1 MSRLRRAL
9 AIPALTLCL
18 ALRSLAAQGITSA
31 AIEGVVARADGAPIG
46 GATVRVT
53 DAASGA
59 RWQVV
64 TDDAGRYFLENVQVG
79 GPYVVNAM
87 AVGFTPA
94 RRASVVLGLGQRYRA
109 DFVLEPNVV
118 TLGAVTVSAAAD
130 SLRRSAR
137 TGPEYIVT
145 EATIG
150 ALPNVSRDISAAI
163 ALAPLA
169 MLRPLGG
176 VSIGGQNQGY
186 NSLQV
191 DGGVN
196 ADLYLGRTPGGA
208 SSSAALPEVLPHTIS
223 IETVREV
230 QVLASPFDV
239 RFGGSAGGLL
249 NVVTRSGSN
258 DIHGSLFGFVQDGRL
273 AARGPIGRRL
283 VYTTRQFGGT
293 LSGPIVL
300 DRIHFFVNADVQ
312 QRVVPDAGPLVTDPG
327 ATRIPYDSALR
338 FQRILRDDG
347 LDPGSLGPDDAHLPA
362 QDLFAKI
369 TMQLGDAGHLELSQR
384 YAHADRRGFL
394 DVAGRVDTVP
404 LSSVAGRSRSS
415 ARTSRAIWT
424 TLVGRR
430 VQSEAIVSYE
440 RLWDSCQP
448 NGTLPRIQV
457 FTNSGFLI
465 AGPNGVCPTTAVD
478 QSALELTENL
488 TVGAGRHLVT
498 VGSHAELLHFRD
510 PLVQVSAG
518 RWFFSSLTALE
529 AGVATHYDRGLPPET
544 TRPPGAR
551 FHAIT
556 IGIYAQDRWAPT
568 SRLTL
573 TPGMR
578 LDVPF
583 LADAVA
589 TNPGLEQSLGIDT
602 GRLPSGNVLWSPRVG
617 IKYDVGGRGTT
628 ILRGGIGLFSG
639 PPPYRWLGN
648 AYRESGDES
657 VVMCDGNITPTFV
670 PGAPQG
676 TTCTN
681 GRGVTPRISYFDPGF
696 KLPQN
701 LKLAIGADRDVGAG
715 VTAALDLLYAR
726 ALHQIYITDPNL
738 GAPIGVA
745 TGEGGRLL
753 YGTIDTAGKS
763 FPRWR
768 DTAFGEIYRM
778 SNRSGDE
785 SVSLST
791 QLQKSFGE
799 VLSLQASYA
808 WSRARDRMSLVNFP
822 SRANFS
828 NTPLDGSL
836 DGRHLRPSFF
846 ETPHKVS
853 LGATLTAPHGLQLA
867 LLYLG
872 ASQPPYTYVVR
883 GDVNA
888 DGIGVPGSL
897 NNDIVYVPRHATPG
911 GDIDLVRGLGAVAA
925 ADTDYAR
932 LEEFIERQ
940 PCLREQ
946 RGRVMKR
953 GSCRNGWLDLL
964 NARVSETVSAANGHH
979 IEIIADIFNLPNL
992 MNSRWGRHRD
1002 VTTDPSVPLL
1012 RLRKY
1017 DTTARRGRYELET
1030 LSRGSVDNAASRW
1043 QVQLG
1048 VRFGF

>member
-1 MSRLRRAL
+1 M
-9 AIPALTLCL
+9 
-18 ALRSLAAQGITSA
+18 
-31 AIEGVVARADGAPIG
+31 
-46 GATVRVT
+46 
-53 DAASGA
+53 
-59 RWQVV
+59 
-64 TDDAGRYFLENVQVG
+64 
-79 GPYVVNAM
+79 
-87 AVGFTPA
+87 
-94 RRASVVLGLGQRYRA
+94 
-109 DFVLEPNVV
+109 
-118 TLGAVTVSAAAD
+118 
-130 SLRRSAR
+130 
-137 TGPEYIVT
+137 
-145 EATIG
+145 
-150 ALPNVSRDISAAI
+150 
-163 ALAPLA
+163 
-169 MLRPLGG
+169 
-176 VSIGGQNQGY
+176 
-186 NSLQV
+186 
-191 DGGVN
+191 
-196 ADLYLGRTPGGA
+196 
-208 SSSAALPEVLPHTIS
+208 
-223 IETVREV
+223 
-230 QVLASPFDV
+230 LASPFDV
-239 RFGGSAGGLL
+239 RLGGFAGGLL
-249 NVVTRSGSN
+249 NVVTKSGTN
-258 DIHGSLFGFVQDGRL
+258 DFNGSLFGFVQDGRL
-273 AARGPIGRRL
+273 AARGLTGRRL

-293 LSGPIVL
+293 LSGPIVR

-312 QRVVPDAGPLVTDPG
+312 QRVVPDAGPLVTDTAPR
-327 ATRIPYDSALR
+327 ATQISYDDALR
-338 FQRILRDDG
+338 FQNILRSKG
-347 LDPGSLGPDDAHLPA
+347 LDAGSLGPDDAHLPA

-404 LSSVAGRSRSS
+404 LSSVSGRSRST

-430 VQSEAIVSYE
+430 FQSEAIVSYE

-457 FTNSGFLI
+457 QLFTTAYLI

-529 AGVATHYDRGLPPET
+529 AGTATHYDRGLPPDS

-556 IGIYAQDRWAPT
+556 VGVYAQDRWAPT

-573 TPGMR
+573 TPGLR

-583 LADAVA
+583 LPDAVA

-602 GRLPSGNVLWSPRVG
+602 GRLPSGNMLWSPRVG

-628 ILRGGIGLFSG
+628 IVRGGIGLFSG

-670 PGAPQG
+670 PGAQQG
-676 TTCTN
+676 STCTN
-681 GRGVTPRISYFDPGF
+681 GKGVTPRISFFDPGF

-715 VTAALDLLYAR
+715 VTAALDLLYTR
-726 ALHQIYITDPNL
+726 ALHQIYISDPNL

-745 TGEGGRLL
+745 SGEGGRLL

-763 FPRWR
+763 IPRWR
-768 DTAFGEIYRM
+768 DTAFGEIYRV

-785 SVSLST
+785 SVSLSA
-791 QLQKSFGE
+791 QLQKSFGD

-897 NNDIVYVPRHATPG
+897 NNDIVYVPKNATRG
-911 GDIDLVRGLGAVAA
+911 GDIDLVVQAPGGFAA
-925 ADTDYAR
+925 APDSVYDR
-932 LEEFIERQ
+932 LEAFIERQ

-946 RGRVMKR
+946 RGRIMKR

-964 NARVSETVSAANGHH
+964 NARVSETLSAANDHH
-979 IEIIADIFNLPNL
+979 IEVIADIFNLPNL
-992 MNSRWGRHRD
+992 INSRWGRHRD
-1002 VTTDPSVPLL
+1002 VTTDPSIPLL

-1017 DTTARRGRYELET
+1017 DTTLGRGRYGLET
-1030 LSRGSVDNAASRW
+1030 LSRGSVDNTASRW

-1048 VRFGF
+1048 LRYGF